1 MAKRFRKIE
10 FFHVLK
16 ELNRLA
22 DTTANKSIA
31 VGCYDLIANSIVSM
45 DIPP

>member
-10 FFHVLK
+10 FFHVLR
-16 ELNRLA
+16 ELNGLA
-22 DTTANKSIA
+22 DTAVNKLIV
-31 VGCYDLIANSIVSM
+31 VGCYDLIVNSIVSM

>member
-10 FFHVLK
+10 FFHVLR
-16 ELNRLA
+16 ELNGLA
-22 DTTANKSIA
+22 DTAANKSIA
-31 VGCYDLIANSIVSM
+31 VGCYDLIVNSIVSM